1 MMKIRIC
8 SLDFLI
14 YAHELRLEEEELLDE
29 GYMEANE
36 RLSKAEMR
44 KCYEDYLRSLRIWK
58 SRNGNSVEWL

>member
-29 GYMEANE
+29 GYIEAHE

-44 KCYEDYLRSLRIWK
+44 KCYEDYLRSLRI
-58 SRNGNSVEWL
+58 